1 MSSAP
6 LTILGIDPGLRC
18 CGWGVIRQTG
28 SHLAGIACGVI
39 QPPEKAPMAQRLAA
53 LASGITALIAEWQ
66 PPEGQYEAALEEVF
80 VNINA
85 QSTLKLGLARGAAL
99 AALGQAGLT
108 VGEYAPS
115 QLKQC
120 VTGYGRA
127 DKAQMTAMVT
137 RLLPGLVIPK
147 HDAADALAVA
157 IAHAQLRTHAALLAR
172 TAAAR

>member
-1 MSSAP
+1 MSATP

-28 SHLAGIACGVI
+28 SHLVGVACGVI
-39 QPPEKAPMAQRLAA
+39 QPDDKAPMAQRLAT
-53 LASGITALIAEWQ
+53 LASGIAALVAEWQ
-66 PPEGQYEAALEEVF
+66 PDEAALEEVF
-80 VNINA
+80 VNVNA

-99 AALGQAGLT
+99 TALGLADLL

-127 DKAQMTAMVT
+127 DKAQMAAMVG
-137 RLLPGLVIPK
+137 RLLPGLIIPK

-172 TAAAR
+172 TLAL